1 MGSSPYAK
9 LAWGIDFGD
18 PENTAEGFDW
28 EESGIDSHD
37 YEQNAMPELFGF
49 TEQPPE
55 HPDADWDSMEPGA
68 RRAWWEANR
77 KPYNERLEA
86 AVPVKFEHYG
96 YEFGGTALVLKRS
109 LAKVE
114 WGCDPI
120 DPASIAEPTAE
131 ELAAF
136 TKVLTDIGYGDP
148 APPKLLL
155 MSLYG

>member
-18 PENTAEGFDW
+18 PNNTSEGFDW
-28 EESGIDSHD
+28 EESGTDSYD
-37 YEQNAMPELFGF
+37 YERNAMPELFGF
-49 TEQPPE
+49 TEEAPE
-55 HPDADWDSMEPGA
+55 FPAGLERGTKEA
-68 RRAWWEANR
+68 RDWWEANR
-77 KPYNERLEA
+77 KPFNDRLEA

-136 TKVLTDIGYGDP
+136 TKVLTDIGYSDGG
-148 APPKLLL
+148 PPKLLL

>member
-28 EESGIDSHD
+28 EESGIDSYD
-37 YEQNAMPELFGF
+37 YEQEAMPELFGF
-49 TEQPPE
+49 TEEPPGLPDGWQE
-55 HPDADWDSMEPGA
+55 TMDADARKQWRETVREPWEQ
-68 RRAWWEANR
+68 RRDVAI
-77 KPYNERLEA
+77 PLT
-86 AVPVKFEHYG
+86 FEHYG

-109 LAKVE
+109 YASVE

-136 TKVLTDIGYGDP
+136 AKVLTDIGHADGG
-148 APPKLLL
+148 PPKLLL
-155 MSLYG
+155 MSQYG

>member
-18 PENTAEGFDW
+18 PNNTSEDFDW
-28 EESGIDSHD
+28 EESGIDSFD
-37 YEQNAMPELFGF
+37 YERNAMPELFGF
-49 TEQPPE
+49 TEPP
-55 HPDADWDSMEPGA
+55 PDLPDNWQETMDHDA
-68 RRAWWEANR
+68 RKQWRETVRVPWEQRRNVAI
-77 KPYNERLEA
+77 PLM
-86 AVPVKFEHYG
+86 FEHYG
-96 YEFGGTALVLKRS
+96 YERGGTALVLKRS

-136 TKVLTDIGYGDP
+136 TKVLTDIGYGDGG
-148 APPKLLL
+148 APKLLL

>member
-1 MGSSPYAK
+1 MGSSPRAK

-18 PENTAEGFDW
+18 PSNTSEGFDW
-28 EESGIDSHD
+28 EESGIDSYD
-37 YEQNAMPELFGF
+37 YEQEAMPELFGF
-49 TEQPPE
+49 TEEPPRL
-55 HPDADWDSMEPGA
+55 PDGWQETMDQAARKQWRETVREPWG
-68 RRAWWEANR
+68 RRRDVAI
-77 KPYNERLEA
+77 PLT
-86 AVPVKFEHYG
+86 FEHYG

-109 LAKVE
+109 LAIVE

-136 TKVLTDIGYGDP
+136 AKVLEDIGHD
-148 APPKLLL
+148 AEPPKLLL